1 MAKNPIE
8 RALGVW
14 SAANYRNVMLPGLG
28 VVTCGELCDAIAALQ
43 AENEEQRERLI
54 QFANAFDAGYAAAE
68 RAIAERAGGVK
79 VPIGY
84 ALVPV
89 EPTDRMVSAYVAA
102 KPKGAGFNHP
112 RKGDDKKAW
121 FAAHEKKCRER
132 WKAML
137 SVSALTTEPAA
148 PEGFCYRDENGKVQ
162 FQQTAPDGRQGA
174 ADWQRVDDALASCAG
189 LLKALCRDEIGDT
202 AAAELDYVRSVITRP
217 SEQAVTEA
225 MVEAGAKAI
234 VACRFEDESEP
245 VTDYDLE
252 LSRAALKAAMEAG
265 RHD

>member
-1 MAKNPIE
+1 MAFEFDRYINGQLMAEGVTIE
-8 RALGVW
+8 RQNNLSDAMREAARIASRGPNGEVPVLVLRAL
-14 SAANYRNVMLPGLG
+14 
-28 VVTCGELCDAIAALQ
+28 
-43 AENEEQRERLI
+43 
-54 QFANAFDAGYAAAE
+54 
-68 RAIAERAGGVK
+68 AERAGGVK
-79 VPIGY
+79 APIGY

-148 PEGFCYRDENGKVQ
+148 PEG
-162 FQQTAPDGRQGA
+162 RQEA
-174 ADWQRVDDALASCAG
+174 VR
-189 LLKALCRDEIGDT
+189 IGD
-202 AAAELDYVRSVITRP
+202 AVLDWMVKFDLLDAGNEYYVSDVLAVLNDLTPSTRP

-225 MVEAGAKAI
+225 AQAVLEWYERDGSVGGAVEP
-234 VACRFEDESEP
+234 FD
-245 VTDYDLE
+245 
-252 LSRAALKAAMEAG
+252 ALKAAMEAG